1 MTGGYSG
8 IQFLSHRSFAVFF
21 FVLFFHPLM
30 PWSSHSQL
38 RCSIAM
44 INYRRGTSTSWLVG
58 AIHQLRS
65 GKSRK
70 WQWSWVK
77 YGKILSEMSKFTKW
91 SSLIPKTEEWLLCC
105 QRLYWRRSVYLTG
118 SDLLG
123 ENHGHTPLGKLG
135 DSTSLSDWIF
145 SQFITLR

>member
-1 MTGGYSG
+1 
-8 IQFLSHRSFAVFF
+8 
-21 FVLFFHPLM
+21 
-30 PWSSHSQL
+30 
-38 RCSIAM
+38 
-44 INYRRGTSTSWLVG
+44 LVG